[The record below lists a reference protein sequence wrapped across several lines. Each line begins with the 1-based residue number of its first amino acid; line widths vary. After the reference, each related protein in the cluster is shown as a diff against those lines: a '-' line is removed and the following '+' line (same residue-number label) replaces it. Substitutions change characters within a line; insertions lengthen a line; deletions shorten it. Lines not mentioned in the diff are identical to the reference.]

1 MHNSELEGANGPVVE
16 DMSALALVAV
26 YHIE

>member
-1 MHNSELEGANGPVVE
+1 MHNSELEWANGPVGE
-16 DMSALALVAV
+16 DVSALTLVAV